1 MSKMKCF
8 LCGARYN
15 PEKRSAVAF
24 LDTLA
29 NGDMC
34 PLTRISFGGYTLKLC
49 PACTKAAALGV
60 YLSQIGNENAF
71 DWTEDIEFEENE

>member
-15 PEKRSAVAF
+15 PEKRSAVTL
-24 LDTLA
+24 LDIP
-29 NGDMC
+29 GQEMR
-34 PLTRISFGGYTLKLC
+34 PLTRIASGGYTLRLC

>member
-15 PEKRSAVAF
+15 PEKRSAVTF
-24 LDTLA
+24 LDIPEQE
-29 NGDMC
+29 MR
-34 PLTRISFGGYTLKLC
+34 PLTRIASGGDTLKLC

-71 DWTEDIEFEENE
+71 NWTEDIEFEENE